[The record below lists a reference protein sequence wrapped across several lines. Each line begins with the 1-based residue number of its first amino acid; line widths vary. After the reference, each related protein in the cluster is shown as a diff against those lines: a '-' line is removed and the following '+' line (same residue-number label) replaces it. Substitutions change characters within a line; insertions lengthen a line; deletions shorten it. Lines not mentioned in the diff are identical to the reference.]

1 MSVIDIEIP
10 RNYGEMTDKQVRYVI
25 ALTVA
30 GQEPEVI
37 RAKCFLRFAGLKP
50 VITVGDTSY
59 FRRVKFP
66 SIIRISVQD
75 VAYFARQLGWL
86 QSNYAGLRPPAKIA
100 RLHAPDSLLRNTL
113 FMQYLEAE
121 NFYQAYIY
129 KKEKKYLHSLI
140 ATLYQPA
147 DRYDNNLTDK
157 LARKIG
163 KRISDA
169 DEMLV
174 LLWMI
179 GVKQT
184 FARMWDDLFERKVK
198 YADDEDND
206 TPPNMMEII
215 NNQVRMLTDGDLT
228 KKTAILKSN
237 TWDAIDELNAKVR
250 EVKELNKKYANK

>member
-1 MSVIDIEIP
+1 
-10 RNYGEMTDKQVRYVI
+10 
-25 ALTVA
+25 
-30 GQEPEVI
+30 
-37 RAKCFLRFAGLKP
+37 
-50 VITVGDTSY
+50 
-59 FRRVKFP
+59 
-66 SIIRISVQD
+66 
-75 VAYFARQLGWL
+75 
-86 QSNYAGLRPPAKIA
+86 
-100 RLHAPDSLLRNTL
+100 
-113 FMQYLEAE
+113 MQYLEAE
-121 NFYQAYIY
+121 NFYQAYLY

-163 KRISDA
+163 KRISETE
-169 DEMLV
+169 EMQV

-184 FARMWDDLFERKVK
+184 FSRMWDDLFERKVR
-198 YADDEDND
+198 YSDDEEND
-206 TPPNMMEII
+206 SPPNMMEII

-250 EVKELNKKYANK
+250 EIKELNKKYAKK

>member
-37 RAKCFLRFAGLKP
+37 RTKCFLRFAGLKP
-50 VITVGDTSY
+50 LITVGDTSY
-59 FRRVKFP
+59 FRRVKYP
-66 SIIRISVQD
+66 AVITISVGD
-75 VAYFARQLGWL
+75 VAYFARQLSWL
-86 QSNYAGLRPPAKIA
+86 NSNYAGIRPPQKIA
-100 RLHAPDSLLRNTL
+100 GLKAPSNVLNDTI

-121 NFYQAYIY
+121 NFYQAYLY

-163 KRISDA
+163 KRISETE
-169 DEMLV
+169 EMQV

-179 GVKQT
+179 GVKQS
-184 FARMWDDLFERKVK
+184 FARMWDDLFERKVR
-198 YADDEDND
+198 YSDDEEND
-206 TPPNMMEII
+206 SPPNMMEII

-250 EVKELNKKYANK
+250 EIKELNKKYAKK